1 MVIETLEILKD
12 IAGKSVKLMEE
23 GHLKIHPSIEATITI
38 TTTTTTTTTTTK
50 LAKMVRIN
58 FFGTL
63 EI

>member
-38 TTTTTTTTTTTK
+38 TTTTTTTTTTK

>member
-38 TTTTTTTTTTTK
+38 TTTTTTTTK

>member
-38 TTTTTTTTTTTK
+38 TTTTTTTTTK

>member
-12 IAGKSVKLMEE
+12 IAGKSVKMMEE

-38 TTTTTTTTTTTK
+38 TTTTTTTTTK